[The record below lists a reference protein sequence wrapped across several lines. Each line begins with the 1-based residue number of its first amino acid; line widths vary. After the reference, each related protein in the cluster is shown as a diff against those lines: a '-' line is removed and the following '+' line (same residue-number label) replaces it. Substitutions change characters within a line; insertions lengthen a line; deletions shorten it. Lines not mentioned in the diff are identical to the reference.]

1 MKKQIVFIIWL
12 LFVTPVIKAQVLYT
26 ENFDNHSIGNLGTDV
41 TGKIPGQWGWYT
53 SSFYTQANSFFTI
66 VNETGRGKVFEIST
80 GLTDA
85 EALSAWKTN
94 LHLLMANRVAGND
107 VIMFEMDFYTGPKH
121 VVNSGGGIAGI
132 KLYSIGDPYSLTDP
146 PEDLAGTWLLKQ
158 NGRVYTDSS
167 TSQHAYL
174 PFNTWVKIIFY
185 LDYPNKKVYYHIPFL
200 NIVSAHDFLEY
211 ITSSNLIQEYPISN
225 IVLDVNVSK
234 GANDPQIYTRNR
246 YDNIKITAIN
256 AVPPNVIALST
267 SEQLATKF
275 NLYPNPATSVVN
287 ITNAENMLVNQ
298 VTVYDITGKQLNVQ
312 KFNNQTEIQLNVENL
327 ASGTYMLHLQTNE
340 GLAVKKLVK
349 K

>member
-85 EALSAWKTN
+85 EGLSAWKTN

-121 VVNSGGGIAGI
+121 AVNGGGYAG
-132 KLYSIGDPYSLTDP
+132 LRMYSIGDLNSTINP
-146 PEDLAGTWLLKQ
+146 PEQLYNAVISKTKGFSDIDPNQ
-158 NGRVYTDSS
+158 NP
-167 TSQHAYL
+167 H
-174 PFNTWVKIIFY
+174 FNTWVKYVIYF
-185 LDYPNKKVYYHIPFL
+185 DYPNKKFYIHFPFF
-200 NIVSAHDFLEY
+200 NVVNSRVFLDH
-211 ITSSNLIQEYPISN
+211 ITSSNLIQEYPISS
-225 IVLDVNVSK
+225 IVLDVNVSNS
-234 GANDPQIYTRNR
+234 ANDPQIYTRNR
-246 YDNIKITAIN
+246 YDNIKITAIS
-256 AVPPNVIALST
+256 AVPPNIIALST
-267 SEQLATKF
+267 IEQLATKF
-275 NLYPNPATSVVN
+275 NLYPNPATNVVN